1 MLETDGIPPRLN
13 NQVCEEILCQQYYY
27 RGQLQQDVDVL
38 LLKVNGRWHQLYFDE
53 GVVFWRLQEHE
64 PEAVEAQ
71 TNDPM
76 SYPIIDV
83 GEKFALKQS
92 VISDYVT
99 EPFLG
104 GARVSFVFED
114 KGTLI
119 VLHKSNKT
127 SLRYLSNRF
136 GV

>member
-13 NQVCEEILCQQYYY
+13 NQVCEELFCQQYCY

-53 GVVFWRLQEHE
+53 GIVFWRLQTEQ
-64 PEAVEAQ
+64 PKALVAQ
-71 TNDPM
+71 PGDPM
-76 SYPIIDV
+76 TYPLIDV
-83 GEKFALKQS
+83 GEMYALKQS
-92 VISDYVT
+92 VISDCIT
-99 EPFLG
+99 EPMLG
-104 GARVSFVFED
+104 GARVSFVFEG

-119 VLHKSNKT
+119 VVHKNNKT
-127 SLRYLSNRF
+127 SLRFLSDRF